1 MPTRSNDPAT
11 APTPPGRGSAD
22 PFSQFR
28 SDDLREVLMLLR
40 ELRDASTPMVLSSPA
55 GAALSATLWTIDDD
69 RRTLSLD
76 VEAADPQ
83 LQPLVDSNE
92 ATAMAYLESI
102 KLQFDLHG
110 LMLVRSPRAT
120 ALRARLP
127 SHVYR
132 FQRRGA
138 YRVRPLD
145 RSLPTAVMRHPSLPD
160 MQLALRI
167 IDVSVD
173 GCALLLPPDT
183 PPLPLGGTL
192 RGVLIELDG
201 GTRFRVA
208 LALQHASSLQAPAT
222 GLRLGCALLELAP
235 DDQRLLQRYID
246 QTQKRRRLLSLD

>member
-1 MPTRSNDPAT
+1 MPTRNDPHAAQTAT
-11 APTPPGRGSAD
+11 GRGSAD

-28 SDDLREVLMLLR
+28 SDDVREVLMLMR
-40 ELRDASTPMVLSSPA
+40 ELRDARTPMVLSSPT
-55 GAALSATLWTIDDD
+55 GAALSATLWTVDDE

-83 LQPLVDSNE
+83 LQPLVDGNE

-120 ALRARLP
+120 ALRVRLP

-138 YRVRPLD
+138 YRVRPPD
-145 RSLPTAVMRHPSLPD
+145 RTLPTALLRHPSLPD
-160 MQLALRI
+160 MRLALRI
-167 IDVSVD
+167 IDVSAV

-201 GTRFRVA
+201 STRFTAA
-208 LALQHASSLQAPAT
+208 LALQHASSLQAPAS
-222 GLRLGCALLELAP
+222 GLRLGCALLNLEP